1 MKDHMGN
8 GISKEERKML
18 TEIGMYQI
26 SYRQDGNFRVIVNES
41 WRFADKINLL
51 KGWFSI
57 DTPRGIHLS
66 LNDLNIS
73 VSKEITM
80 EEYYHILLKGA
91 GVKV

>member
-80 EEYYHILLKGA
+80 EEYYHILLKDA

>member
-8 GISKEERKML
+8 GIGKEERKML

-80 EEYYHILLKGA
+80 EEYYHILLKDA

>member
-80 EEYYHILLKGA
+80 GEYYHILLKDA

>member
-8 GISKEERKML
+8 GISKEEREML

-26 SYRQDGNFRVIVNES
+26 SYRQEGNFRVIVNES

-80 EEYYHILLKGA
+80 EEYYHILLKES

>member
-18 TEIGMYQI
+18 TEIGVYQI

-80 EEYYHILLKGA
+80 EEYYHILLKDA

>member
-8 GISKEERKML
+8 GIGKEERERL

-26 SYRQDGNFRVIVNES
+26 SYRQEGNFRVIVNES

-51 KGWFSI
+51 RGWFSI

-80 EEYYHILLKGA
+80 EEYYHILLKDA